1 MPRVAAAAEAGA
13 AAAAHDAAPAQSAAA
28 RAATVAA
35 VAAVAG
41 AEKGA
46 ARRAREAED
55 METSAQHGAVR
66 GPAWQTGGHFTCF
79 TSTKVQI
86 LSQKALRVCVCPLGR
101 HASTLL
107 ALLVQKCKD

>member
-13 AAAAHDAAPAQSAAA
+13 AAAAHDAAPAQSAVA
-28 RAATVAA
+28 RAAT

-55 METSAQHGAVR
+55 METSAEHGAVR
-66 GPAWQTGGHFTCF
+66 GPAWQTGGHFTCL